1 MAMLLLSV
9 IQVANGSEDQ
19 VWTAVKRKEQR
30 AAMPLSPK

>member
-19 VWTAVKRKEQR
+19 VWTALTINEQR